1 MRNRFSRASRP
12 MIISRCLVTVRRLLS
27 VAALGALLTWPSVGR
42 VATTVMFDMP
52 AQPLSQALAAFSE
65 QTGISILVTS
75 DLIHNKIAAPVHGR
89 LTPSTALRA
98 LLEPTDL
105 EVRRVDA
112 SAWTLLPREPQHTDT
127 VTPPANTVTRAYAGA
142 VQRHIARLLCR
153 GHADQL
159 GRTRLAL
166 QLWVR
171 GDGLIERVHVLD
183 AEHAPRWSSAVHETL
198 EGSRIAAPPANQP
211 TPLTVLLVRDGA
223 SPCERTGEH

>member
-183 AEHAPRWSSAVHETL
+183 PEHAPRWGSAVHETL
-198 EGSRIAAPPANQP
+198 EGSRIAAPPPNQP

-223 SPCERTGEH
+223 SPCERTGGH

>member
-153 GHADQL
+153 GHA
-159 GRTRLAL
+159 
-166 QLWVR
+166 
-171 GDGLIERVHVLD
+171 
-183 AEHAPRWSSAVHETL
+183 EHAPRWSSAVHEAL
-198 EGSRIAAPPANQP
+198 EGSRMAAPPPDQP
-211 TPLTVLLVRDGA
+211 APLTVLLVRDGA
-223 SPCERTGEH
+223 SPCEQTGER

>member
-1 MRNRFSRASRP
+1 

-89 LTPSTALRA
+89 LTPTTALRA

-127 VTPPANTVTRAYAGA
+127 VTPPANTVTHPTHALPMFIKVTTDMHTRSGRALTICF
-142 VQRHIARLLCR
+142 RH
-153 GHADQL
+153 
-159 GRTRLAL
+159 
-166 QLWVR
+166 V
-171 GDGLIERVHVLD
+171 
-183 AEHAPRWSSAVHETL
+183 PK
-198 EGSRIAAPPANQP
+198 
-211 TPLTVLLVRDGA
+211 LTDF
-223 SPCERTGEH
+223 

>member
-1 MRNRFSRASRP
+1 
-12 MIISRCLVTVRRLLS
+12 
-27 VAALGALLTWPSVGR
+27 
-42 VATTVMFDMP
+42 MP

-65 QTGISILVTS
+65 KTGISILVTS

-89 LTPSTALRA
+89 LTPSTALRT

-127 VTPPANTVTRAYAGA
+127 VTPPAATVTRAYAGA
-142 VQRHIARLLCR
+142 VQRHIAGLLCR

-183 AEHAPRWSSAVHETL
+183 PEHAPRWGSAVHETL
-198 EGSRIAAPPANQP
+198 EGSRIAAPPPNQP

-223 SPCERTGEH
+223 SPCERTGGH